1 MKIALR
7 LMLFAM
13 SFLIVQS
20 SFAQSKTIT
29 GRVTSS
35 DDGTALP
42 GVSVVVK
49 GTANGASTDGDG
61 KYTIQAAPGSV
72 LVYTFIGMLSQER
85 TVGVDNTI
93 DVVLK
98 SDAKALE
105 EVVVTGFNIAQEQ
118 KSINYAVQSVSGK
131 ALEETRQQNVV
142 NALQGKVA
150 GVNIISSGGGAGEGA
165 SIVIRGGSS
174 IDGDNQPLFVID
186 GIPVDN
192 SSFQESTAPG
202 AGSGFNGL
210 LGRSVGSSNR
220 AGDLNPDDIASITV
234 LKGPAAAALYGLRAG
249 NGAVIITTKK
259 GVAGQTSVSYNA
271 MFSFDQVNRLPE
283 VQSVYKQGTN
293 GVYDPTTRRSW
304 GPKFLEGEPVYDNIG
319 EFFQTG
325 FKMNH
330 SLSVSGGSEKTNFY
344 ISANHLDQ
352 GGVVPETEY
361 EKNSVRVAGTSKFND
376 YLSFDGSAN
385 YLQTSGKR
393 ALQGPGLFGGTGGFL
408 VSIFNWPLN
417 DNMADWQNPDGSR
430 RRLLE
435 SVTGDID
442 NPYFTVNKNP
452 QTDRVERM
460 IGNVGVTIDP
470 TDWLKINY
478 RLGSD
483 VYTERTESVRS
494 PGTSLINNQQGGLAV
509 TVNQFQQYTSN
520 FVVTADKDITEKIG
534 VGLVLGN
541 TVEQTET
548 KGVDYLG
555 LIFQNPDFV
564 GLNNT
569 TNRSV
574 IQRNSLRRLIG
585 AFGRVSFDY
594 DNFLF
599 LELQGRNDWSSTLP
613 VKNRSFA
620 YGSASLGYVFT
631 EHLPLGS
638 SSFLKF
644 GKFNVSYAQVGKDS
658 PPYRVS
664 SPLTNNTFL
673 GGGFRNN
680 FFGGNPELKPE
691 TKASFETGL
700 DFNFSKNN
708 LRFNVTYYQDRTIDQ
723 IIAPRLSQ
731 ASGFILQYI
740 NGGTVENRGV
750 EAILSGTAI
759 QKGDFAWDVVANFA
773 RNRSE
778 VISIPFPLTE
788 IYQSDSWIVP
798 FARGSVFQGS
808 SLSALGAMQYE
819 RAPDGQMIISSTGY
833 PTFVDQKFTYAGD
846 RAPDFTLQITNTF
859 NYKNMSLS
867 FLADIRKGGVV
878 VNGNEATLVSSGLS
892 NRTLDR
898 YKKAVFPGV
907 VAVTG
912 ADGKV
917 TYVPN
922 TREVELTESY
932 YRNIM
937 SVVGSDFIEDASW
950 VRLRYVTFAYSLPTK
965 LFGKIPFKN
974 VELNATG
981 RNLLLLTKYS
991 GSDPETA
998 AAGSGVRGGGSGGFD
1013 YGSVPGTKG
1022 VDLGIKLSF

>member
-1 MKIALR
+1 MRIMLR
-7 LMLFAM
+7 LLLVAL
-13 SFLIVQS
+13 SLCIAQAG
-20 SFAQSKTIT
+20 FAQSKTIT

-35 DDGTALP
+35 EDNSAMP

-49 GTANGASTDGDG
+49 GSSNGVSTDAEGR
-61 KYTIQAAPGSV
+61 YSIQAAPGSV
-72 LVYTFIGMLSQER
+72 LVFSFIGMLPQER
-85 TVGVDNTI
+85 TIGVDNSI
-93 DVVLK
+93 NIALV
-98 SDAKALE
+98 SDSKALE
-105 EVVVTGFNIAQEQ
+105 EVVVTGFNIAQER
-118 KSINYAVQSVSGK
+118 KSINYAVQEVSGQ
-131 ALEETRQQNVV
+131 ALEESRQQNVV

-150 GVNIISSGGGAGEGA
+150 GVNITSSGGGAGEGS

-202 AGSGFNGL
+202 AGSGFNGM
-210 LGRSVGSSNR
+210 LGRSVGASNR
-220 AGDLNPDDIASITV
+220 AGDINPDDIASITV

-259 GVAGQTSVSYNA
+259 GVAGQTSITYNGL
-271 MFSFDQVNRLPE
+271 FSFDEVNRLPE
-283 VQSVYKQGTN
+283 VQQVYQQGTN
-293 GVYDPTTRRSW
+293 GVYDATTRRSW
-304 GPKFLEGEPVYDNIG
+304 GPRFQEGQPVYNNI
-319 EFFQTG
+319 EDFFQTG

-330 SLSVSGGSEKTNFY
+330 NLSISGGSEKTSFY

-361 EKNSVRVAGTSKFND
+361 QKNSVRVSGTAKFND
-376 YLSFDGSAN
+376 KLSFDGSAN
-385 YLQTSGKR
+385 YLQTSGQR

-417 DNMADWQNPDGSR
+417 DNMSDWQNPDGSR

-452 QTDRVERM
+452 QTDRTDRI
-460 IGNVGVTIDP
+460 IGNVGITLDP
-470 TDWLKINY
+470 TNWLKINY
-478 RLGSD
+478 RIGTD
-483 VYTERTESVRS
+483 VYTERTQSVRA
-494 PGTSLINNQQGGLAV
+494 PGTSLPNNQSGGLAIS
-509 TVNQFQQYTSN
+509 VNQFQQYTSN
-520 FVVTADKDITEKIG
+520 FVVTANKNITEKFG
-534 VGLVLGN
+534 VGVVVGN

-555 LIFQNPDFV
+555 LIFQNPEFV

-631 EHLPLGS
+631 EHLPLS
-638 SSFLKF
+638 SGSFLKF
-644 GKFNVSYAQVGKDS
+644 GKLNVSYAQVGKDS

-691 TKASFETGL
+691 TKNSFETGL

-708 LRFNVTYYQDRTIDQ
+708 LRFNVTYYNDRTVDQ

-731 ASGFILQYI
+731 ASGFILQYV
-740 NGGTVENRGV
+740 NGGTVENKGV

-759 QKGDFAWDVVANFA
+759 QNGGFNWDVVANFS
-773 RNRSE
+773 RNRSK
-778 VISIPFPLTE
+778 VVSIPYPLTE
-788 IYQSDSWIVP
+788 IYQSDAWIVG
-798 FARGSVFQGS
+798 FARGGVFQGG
-808 SLSALGAMQYE
+808 SLSGLSAMQYE
-819 RAPDGQMIISSTGY
+819 RAPDGQMIISATGY

-846 RAPDFTLQITNTF
+846 RAPNYTLQITNTF
-859 NYKNMSLS
+859 NYNNLSLS
-867 FLADIRKGGVV
+867 FLTDIRKGGVV
-878 VNGNEATLVSSGLS
+878 VNGNEATLVSTGLS
-892 NRTLDR
+892 TRTLDR
-898 YKKAVFPGV
+898 YKKAIFPGV

-917 TYVPN
+917 SYVPN

-937 SVVGSDFIEDASW
+937 SVVGDDFIEDASW
-950 VRLRYVTFAYSLPTK
+950 VRLRYVTLAYRLPK
-965 LFGKIPFKN
+965 AAFGRIPFKN
-974 VELNATG
+974 VEFNLTG

-998 AAGSGVRGGGSGGFD
+998 SAGAGVRGGGSGGFD

-1022 VDLGIKLSF
+1022 VDFGVKLSF